1 VEPSCYKSCSRTS
14 RVSSS
19 SPTHSRTSL
28 AVSEL
33 RKGAA
38 KEEGGLPSVGDASY
52 RVCAHE
58 HEDGGIV

>member
-1 VEPSCYKSCSRTS
+1 MELCCYESCSRTS

-19 SPTHSRTSL
+19 LPTHSRTSL
-28 AVSEL
+28 ASEL

>member
-1 VEPSCYKSCSRTS
+1 MCGAVLLRVLLAYMKGLLLAYSRA
-14 RVSSS
+14 
-19 SPTHSRTSL
+19 SL
-28 AVSEL
+28 ALSEL

-38 KEEGGLPSVGDASY
+38 KEEGRLPSVGDASY

>member
-1 VEPSCYKSCSRTS
+1 MELCCYECCSRTS
-14 RVSSS
+14 RVFSS
-19 SPTHSRTSL
+19 SPTHSRASL
-28 AVSEL
+28 VVSEL